1 MIVYV
6 DIDETICKTPKNRD
20 YTKSMPIL
28 SNIEKIN
35 KLYDE
40 GHEVVYWTARG
51 TGSGIDWLEHTK
63 NQLKEWGVKSHDVKV
78 GKPMYDIFIC
88 DKALNT
94 ERFFRSGPIKDKNII
109 SLTFEDNG

>member
-1 MIVYV
+1 MIIYV

-35 KLYDE
+35 ELYDE

-109 SLTFEDNG
+109 SLTFEDKG